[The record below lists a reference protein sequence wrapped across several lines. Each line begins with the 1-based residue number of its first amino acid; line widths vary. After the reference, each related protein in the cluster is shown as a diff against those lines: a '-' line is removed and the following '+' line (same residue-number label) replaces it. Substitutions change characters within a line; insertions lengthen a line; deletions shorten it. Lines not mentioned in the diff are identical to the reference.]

1 MSDSE
6 KTENESTENVESIV
20 DNTADDTNNLLNTA
34 MGLKDS
40 NPKVF
45 FGAIASI
52 VVVVMIIIMSTGGGN
67 KLPQTEFKNLSIGQ
81 QYSLQGANSNVSET
95 STVSMVS
102 VPGLSAFDDTEEEG
116 NDRPCKQQPAG
127 TSVKVLDFQD
137 FAGKKDAFAQV
148 EVLSEGHCL
157 GRKGWV
163 LAIDIQ

>member
-6 KTENESTENVESIV
+6 QTENESTENVESVV
-20 DNTADDTNNLLNTA
+20 DNTTEDTNNLLSTA

-45 FGAIASI
+45 FGAIAAVI
-52 VVVVMIIIMSTGGGN
+52 VIVLIVIISSGSGN
-67 KLPQTEFKNLSIGQ
+67 KLPQKASKNLSIGQ
-81 QYSLQGANSNVSET
+81 QYILQGANSTDSGK
-95 STVSMVS
+95 SSISMVAA
-102 VPGLSAFDDTEEEG
+102 PGISAFDDSQEEG
-116 NDRPCKQQPAG
+116 SDRSCKQQPAG
-127 TSVKVLDFQD
+127 TSIKVLGFQD

-148 EVLSEGHCL
+148 EVLSDGNCL

>member
-6 KTENESTENVESIV
+6 KTENESTENVENIV
-20 DNTADDTNNLLNTA
+20 DNTTEDTNNLLNTA

-45 FGAIASI
+45 FGAIAAI
-52 VVVVMIIIMSTGGGN
+52 VVVVLIVIMSSGSSN
-67 KLPQTEFKNLSIGQ
+67 KLPQTASKNLSIGQ
-81 QYSLQGANSNVSET
+81 QYSLQGANSNNNVKS
-95 STVSMVS
+95 SISMVAA
-102 VPGLSAFDDTEEEG
+102 PGISAFDDSEEEG
-116 NDRPCKQQPAG
+116 SDRSCKQQPAG
-127 TSVKVLDFQD
+127 TSIKILDFQN

-148 EVLSEGHCL
+148 EVLSDGNCL